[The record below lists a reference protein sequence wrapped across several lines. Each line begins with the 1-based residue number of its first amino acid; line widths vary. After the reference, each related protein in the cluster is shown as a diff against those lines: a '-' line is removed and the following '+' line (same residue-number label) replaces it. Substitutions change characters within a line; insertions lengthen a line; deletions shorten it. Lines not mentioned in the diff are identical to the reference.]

1 MKLFPSPS
9 QTRSFWVISSS
20 AHLIKHGRHICMIN
34 SQSAQ
39 RYMGLMCWLYHRP
52 CGDYRKIST
61 FVRCMP
67 TFRCLLFQRLQNIAP
82 RTHGTRSRAWNRNAD
97 VTRSIIS
104 RLVLSLLSGQGA
116 GTQSSVQ
123 DLGGQIMNVLWSNPN
138 IGGGVVLRK
147 REGNCEIK

>member
-20 AHLIKHGRHICMIN
+20 AHLIKHGTFTKRAKVYGLDVLTLSSEN
-34 SQSAQ
+34 SD
-39 RYMGLMCWLYHRP
+39 HRP
-52 CGDYRKIST
+52 CGDYRKMST